1 VDETDTMDVARKP
14 AVAQE
19 SVVVVETLV
28 STSTV
33 S

>member
-14 AVAQE
+14 AVVQE
-19 SVVVVETLV
+19 SVVDVETLV

>member
-14 AVAQE
+14 AEVQE
-19 SVVVVETLV
+19 SVVDVEMLV
-28 STSTV
+28 LTSTV

>member
-1 VDETDTMDVARKP
+1 VDETDTMDVARKL
-14 AVAQE
+14 AVVQE
-19 SVVVVETLV
+19 SVVDVETLV